1 MGHHKFA
8 KLAGSFV
15 ASYAAAGLGSL
26 ATIKNIP
33 TWYAGLDKPFFTPP
47 NWLFGPV
54 WTVLYGL
61 IAVSLYLVWVSPP
74 SDRRREALTWYAI
87 QLMLNAAWSIV
98 FFGLHQL
105 WPGVVVVLALLAS
118 IVTNIITAHHVNPLA
133 ARLLIPYALW
143 VSFASCLTVGL
154 AIMN

>member
-1 MGHHKFA
+1 MRHHKPA

-61 IAVSLYLVWVSPP
+61 IAISLYLVWTAPP
-74 SDRRREALTWYAI
+74 SDRRREALNWYAI

-105 WPGVVVVLALLAS
+105 WPGVVIVLALLAS
-118 IVTNIITAHHVNPLA
+118 IITNIVAAHHVRPLA
-133 ARLLIPYALW
+133 AYLLIPYALW
-143 VSFASCLTVGL
+143 VGFASCLTIGL